1 MSVTLT
7 KEEAELIRQRRREAY
22 RAENNMSVPLEMM
35 TDVSGSEPP
44 VQRHKLS
51 YTSGTFLYLY
61 INIFYILHRFKGPCR
76 FCRITCVFIL
86 M

>member
-22 RAENNMSVPLEMM
+22 RAENNMSVPLEM
-35 TDVSGSEPP
+35 TCNDVAEPP

-51 YTSGTFLYLY
+51 YTSG
-61 INIFYILHRFKGPCR
+61 I
-76 FCRITCVFIL
+76 
-86 M
+86 